1 MRRFAISDIHGCLNT
16 FKALLSAIGLQ
27 PEDELF
33 LLGDYIDRGPD
44 SKGVLDHIFSLLESG
59 FQVFPLRGNHEQ
71 SLLRAAETPNEGTI
85 FYRNGGQETLASFGV
100 QLASQIPARYL
111 EFVQSL
117 PYYLEIPDYLLVHAG
132 FRFGPKGPLSYFEEM
147 IYIRDWYLDIDYA
160 WLGSRRIVHGHTP
173 LSKQAIQTQ
182 AQQLRAYQYL
192 DIDAGCVYPQYP
204 GRGYLCAFNLD
215 TGEVVFEKN
224 QEREEREEREDVE
237 DVKM

>member
-16 FKALLSAIGLQ
+16 FTALLRTINLQ

-44 SKGVLDHIFSLLESG
+44 SKGVIDHIMALADKG
-59 FQVFPLRGNHEQ
+59 FQVYPLRGNHEQ
-71 SLLRAAETPNEGTI
+71 LLLRAVENPSERTI
-85 FYRNGGQETLASFGV
+85 FYLNGGEETLASFGV
-100 QLASQIPARYL
+100 RQASQIPARYL
-111 EFVQSL
+111 EFIQNL
-117 PYYLEIPDYLLVHAG
+117 PYYLEIQDYLLVHAG

-147 IYIRDWYLDIDYA
+147 IYIREWYLDIDYA

-173 LSKQAIQTQ
+173 LSKQSIQIQ
-182 AQQLRAYQYL
+182 AQLLPAYQYL

-204 GRGYLCAFNLD
+204 GRGHLCAFNLD

-224 QEREEREEREDVE
+224 
-237 DVKM
+237 KG